1 MKRLYTPQT
10 PLAFFFLLSLFS
22 LFSSNNTICQ
32 VRALEPLKSYELSLK
47 TYYNR
52 KWTADRREFKTLS
65 MKGWY
70 YYLPNVGFTFGLPS
84 IQFGTKDYLNFRRE
98 KKINE
103 ARLEMLDS
111 QAELGFNENLQ
122 LLRKMYESLNQEFL
136 KVKILEEKS
145 ELKLKIWAITEE
157 GYKKHEIPPKDYY
170 LAKLEEMDFSEAKR
184 LLEVNYNQK
193 AIELEILAKWELPQ
207 EKLYFKPSECI
218 LESEAFDLFKE
229 EGKIKSIKR

>member
-1 MKRLYTPQT
+1 
-10 PLAFFFLLSLFS
+10 
-22 LFSSNNTICQ
+22 
-32 VRALEPLKSYELSLK
+32 
-47 TYYNR
+47 
-52 KWTADRREFKTLS
+52 

-111 QAELGFNENLQ
+111 QAELEFNFNLQ
-122 LLRKMYESLNQEFL
+122 ILRKMYESLNQESEKL
-136 KVKILEEKS
+136 KKYGEKK
-145 ELKLKIWAITEE
+145 EIKMKIWAITNE
-157 GYKKHEIPPKDYY
+157 GFRKNEIPPKDYY
-170 LAKLEEMDFSEAKR
+170 LSKLEEFDYLEAER
-184 LLEVNYNQK
+184 LLEISFNQK
-193 AIELEILAKWELPQ
+193 ALELEIFAKFELPQ

-229 EGKIKSIKR
+229 SGKINTLKR